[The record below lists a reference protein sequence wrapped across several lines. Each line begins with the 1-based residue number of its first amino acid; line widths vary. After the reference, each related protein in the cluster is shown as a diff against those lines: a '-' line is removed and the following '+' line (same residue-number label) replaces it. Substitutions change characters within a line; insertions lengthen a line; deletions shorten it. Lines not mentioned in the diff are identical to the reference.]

1 MNNANEVVEKL
12 ESSDQDEI
20 KSSTKE
26 ISNNEN
32 FVKVEKKPRSILS
45 IFSILIG
52 VFISVFLIIFC
63 GFTVFNIF
71 NTNIISGVFI
81 KNIDVSNLSP
91 SDAKYQ
97 LDNFLKNNIPEE
109 ITLKHGDFE

>member
-12 ESSDQDEI
+12 ESFNQDEI

-26 ISNNEN
+26 VSNEN

-52 VFISVFLIIFC
+52 VFISVF
-63 GFTVFNIF
+63 
-71 NTNIISGVFI
+71 
-81 KNIDVSNLSP
+81 
-91 SDAKYQ
+91 
-97 LDNFLKNNIPEE
+97 
-109 ITLKHGDFE
+109 